1 MARKPKAPAESLDSR
16 EALLKAAKKVFAN
29 KGFDGATVK
38 DLADAAGVNV
48 SMVSY
53 YFDGKENLYGECLAS
68 VGRHHVASAQKVLK
82 APTTPEEFR
91 LRLQLFAEEFIAL
104 NKSEEDICKIIQ
116 RDLDSGHPVAMEIF
130 KATFV
135 PMYDTLVQFIASAKS
150 NGILRKNVD
159 PDIATPILFGSLVH
173 LVRMEPLHIKL
184 KGYSLIDGAHLE
196 KTIQQFII
204 QATQGIFSEK
214 HL

>member
-1 MARKPKAPAESLDSR
+1 MAKKPKIPAESLDSR
-16 EALLKAAKKVFAN
+16 EALLTAAKKVFAE
-29 KGFDGATVK
+29 KGYDGATVK

-53 YFDGKENLYGECLAS
+53 YFNGKENLFGECLAS
-68 VGRHHVASAQKVLK
+68 VGKHHVASAQKVLK

-91 LRLQLFAEEFIAL
+91 LRLQLFAEEFIEL

-116 RDLDSGHPVAMEIF
+116 RDLESAHPVALEAF
-130 KATFV
+130 KVTFV
-135 PMYDTLVQFIASAKS
+135 PMYETLVQFIASAKS
-150 NGILRKNVD
+150 NGLLRKNVD
-159 PDIATPILFGSLVH
+159 PATATPILFGSLVH
-173 LVRMEPLHIKL
+173 LVRMEKLHIQL
-184 KGYSLIDGAHLE
+184 KGFSLLDADHLE
-196 KTIQQFII
+196 KTIQHFVM